1 MEKNPYSTKKRNNA
15 GARAAAL
22 GGAAIAGIGGAY
34 AANSLA
40 SDNDAP
46 EVIPDEEVSFETPA
60 PTPKPDAAQST
71 HNPSLNDKKIPDAPV
86 EKMADIPAEDID
98 PYAPDPE
105 PDPADPYIPDPDPE
119 PVDPYTPEPDPE
131 PFDPYIP
138 EPEPEPFDPYIPDPD
153 PEPFDPY
160 FPEPDPEPF
169 DPYFPDPDDTDIVSD
184 IPV

>member
-1 MEKNPYSTKKRNNA
+1 MNKSIIEREVSTYTQGQIDQGNSQSRPYSTKKRNNA

-71 HNPSLNDKKIPDAPV
+71 HNPSLNDKEIPDAPV
-86 EKMADIPAEDID
+86 EKMADIPAER
-98 PYAPDPE
+98 
-105 PDPADPYIPDPDPE
+105 
-119 PVDPYTPEPDPE
+119 
-131 PFDPYIP
+131 
-138 EPEPEPFDPYIPDPD
+138 
-153 PEPFDPY
+153 
-160 FPEPDPEPF
+160 
-169 DPYFPDPDDTDIVSD
+169 
-184 IPV
+184 